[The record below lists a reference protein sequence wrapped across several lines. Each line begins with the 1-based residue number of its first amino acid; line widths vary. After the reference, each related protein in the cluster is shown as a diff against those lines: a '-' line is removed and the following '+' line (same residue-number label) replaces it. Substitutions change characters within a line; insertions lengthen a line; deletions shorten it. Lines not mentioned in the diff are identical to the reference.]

1 MGIVS
6 ANLILQLLGIIITI
20 FGTIY
25 LYLKHVAY
33 HYWSSKGI
41 LQVEPAVPFGSLWP
55 VLTAKK
61 SVGQLMS
68 DLYLNFR
75 KNRIFGLYSFHKPTL
90 MVCDPEIIKFI
101 MTKEFT
107 AFQDRGMFH
116 NQKKDPISGHLFL
129 LGGAKWK
136 RLRAKFTP
144 TFTTGK
150 IKQMFP
156 TVKEIADNLSKRMH
170 EEIEQ
175 SSVVEVKD
183 LMARFSTDVIAS
195 IAFGIECNSLDN
207 PEAEFRVFGR
217 KFLEPQPVKNTLM
230 SLSPTLMSLLN
241 FTVADEGTTK
251 FIIKT
256 FKNTV
261 KYRTENN
268 VVRKD
273 FMDLVIQLM
282 TKGYVTSDDDKD
294 TNRNPVAD
302 SEKISML
309 EGAAQAFVFWVGG
322 FETSSSTATHCLYE
336 MAMNPEIQEKLV
348 SEIDTVLEKVGG
360 LTYDAIAEMPYLDKV
375 VSETLRKYPSFPV
388 LNRACNRE
396 VELPGTGFVVP
407 TGTPIII
414 PTLGMHWDPDIY
426 PDPEKF
432 DPERFNEE
440 NVAKRH
446 RYAYLPFGEGPRNCI
461 GMRFGLFQ
469 TKISL
474 ITLLSKYRFK
484 LAPETKVPLPVDT
497 GNFLFMSFGGVP
509 LRVEERY
516 FRDTMGLISANF
528 LLQLLGTIIA
538 ISFAIYLYLKHVAY
552 HYWSSKGIAQSE
564 PMVPFGVIWPVLTA
578 KKSVGQLMRDLYLK
592 FRKNRI
598 FGVYSFHIPNLVVC
612 DPEIIRFIM
621 TKEFTAFQDR
631 GMYHNE
637 QLDPMSGNL
646 FLLGGPKW
654 RQLRVKFT
662 PIFTTGKIK
671 YMFTTVKA
679 IADNLSKQI
688 AEESSQSDLVEV
700 KDLMAR
706 FSTDVIASVAFGIEC
721 NSLENPEAEF
731 RAWGRKFLQ
740 PQPVKNT
747 MMALCPS
754 IMMMFNIKFI
764 DEGASNF
771 IINAFKDTVEYRTAN
786 NVVRKDFMDLVI
798 QLLTKG
804 YVNSDDGKDTQQ
816 DSVTANDKITMLE
829 GAAQA
834 FVFWVGGFET
844 SSSTATHCLYEMA
857 MNQDIQ
863 DKLAEEMNRVLEK
876 FGGLTYDAIMEM
888 TYLHKVVSETLRKYP
903 SVPVLNR
910 ECNREVELPGT
921 GFVVP
926 VGTPILFPVLGIHW
940 DPEIYPSPEKF
951 DPERFTEENIAKRHR
966 YAYLPFGEG
975 PRNCIGMRFGLL
987 QTKIGLITLLSKYRL
1002 KPGPDTKSP
1011 LVMDTGNFLQ
1021 MPLGGMKLRIEE
1033 RR

>member
-1 MGIVS
+1 MGFVS
-6 ANLILQLLGIIITI
+6 ANLLLQLLGIIITI
-20 FGTIY
+20 VGAIY

-33 HYWSSKGI
+33 HYWNAKGI
-41 LQVEPAVPFGSLWP
+41 PQAEPVIPFGNLWP

-61 SVGQLMS
+61 SIGQLMGE
-68 DLYLNFR
+68 LYLDFR
-75 KNRIFGLYSFHKPTL
+75 KNRIFGVYSFYKPTL
-90 MVCDPEIIKFI
+90 VVCDPEIIKFM

-116 NQKKDPISGHLFL
+116 NEKIDPMSGHLFL
-129 LGGAKWK
+129 LGGPKWK

-156 TVKEIADNLSKRMH
+156 TVKEIAENLDKRMRK
-170 EEIEQ
+170 EANQ

-183 LMARFSTDVIAS
+183 LVARFSTDVIAS
-195 IAFGIECNSLDN
+195 VAFGIDCNSLEN
-207 PEAEFRVFGR
+207 PDAEFRAWGR
-217 KFLEPQPVKNTLM
+217 KFLEPQPVKNVMMALCPSVM
-230 SLSPTLMSLLN
+230 MMLH
-241 FTVADEGTTK
+241 FKTVDDGTSK
-251 FIIKT
+251 FIINT
-256 FKNTV
+256 FNDTV

-273 FMDLVIQLM
+273 FLDLVIQLM
-282 TKGYVTSDDDKD
+282 TKGYVKSDDGKD
-294 TNRNPVAD
+294 TERDPVAA
-302 SEKISML
+302 SEKITML
-309 EGAAQAFVFWVGG
+309 EGAAQAFVFWLGG

-336 MAMNPEIQEKLV
+336 MAMNPDIQEKL
-348 SEIDTVLEKVGG
+348 SREINIVLEKVGG

-375 VSETLRKYPSFPV
+375 VSETLRKYPSFPI
-388 LNRACNRE
+388 LNRECNRE
-396 VELPGTGFVVP
+396 VELPETGFVVP
-407 TGTPIII
+407 TGTPIVFPVMGI
-414 PTLGMHWDPDIY
+414 HWNPDIY

-432 DPERFNEE
+432 DPERFSEE
-440 NVAKRH
+440 NIAKRH

-484 LAPETKVPLPVDT
+484 PAPETKVPLPVDT
-497 GNFLFMSFGGVP
+497 GNFLLMSVGGVP
-509 LRVEERY
+509 LRVEERNVY
-516 FRDTMGLISANF
+516 NTMGLISANLF
-528 LLQLLGTIIA
+528 LQFLGVIISIA
-538 ISFAIYLYLKHVAY
+538 GAIYLYLKHVAY
-552 HYWSSKGIAQSE
+552 HYWTSKGIAQSE
-564 PMVPFGVIWPVLTA
+564 PVVPFGTIWPVLTA
-578 KKSVGQLMRDLYLK
+578 KLSVGQLMRDLYLK

-637 QLDPMSGNL
+637 QLDPMTGNL

-654 RQLRVKFT
+654 RHLRVKFT
-662 PIFTTGKIK
+662 PTFTTGKIK
-671 YMFTTVKA
+671 YMFTTVKD
-679 IADNLSKQI
+679 IADNLSKRI
-688 AEESSQSDLVEV
+688 ATETSQSDLVEV

-721 NSLENPEAEF
+721 NSLENPKAEF
-731 RAWGRKFLQ
+731 RSWGRKLLE
-740 PQPVKNT
+740 PNPLKNT

-754 IMMMFNIKFI
+754 IMQLFKIKFL

-786 NVVRKDFMDLVI
+786 NVVRKDFMELVI

-804 YVNSDDGKDTQQ
+804 YVNPDDEKDAQPDAMPST
-816 DSVTANDKITMLE
+816 DKITMLE

-857 MNQDIQ
+857 MNPDIQ
-863 DKLAEEMNRVLEK
+863 DKLAEEMNMVLEK
-876 FGGLTYDAIMEM
+876 FGGLSYDAIMEM

-903 SVPVLNR
+903 SLPVLNR
-910 ECNREVELPGT
+910 ECNREIELPGT

-926 VGTPILFPVLGIHW
+926 VGTPILFPILGIHW
-940 DPEIYPSPEKF
+940 NPEYYPEPEKF
-951 DPERFTEENIAKRHR
+951 DPERFSEENIAKRHR

-1021 MPLGGMKLRIEE
+1021 MPLGGMKLRVEE
-1033 RR
+1033 RC